1 MKVSRDDQASAAGL
15 WRLARVVAG
24 TVLGL
29 ALVAYIT
36 AVITGRVPAGQR
48 ISIGDLAV
56 LVVGIT
62 VVVLLLR
69 PQMLDIVQLVE
80 VGNVKLQLR
89 DLRDQ
94 QQVQRRELAD
104 IRFLLRMLV
113 TDNERRH
120 LQNLDAGTTSD
131 YRFSSGLPAE
141 LRRLRSADLIRS
153 KRYVYQ
159 LPTDATFD
167 LGDFV
172 ELTDRGRDYLMRSA
186 EGSVGTGDAV

>member
-167 LGDFV
+167 LSDFV